1 MERNFDLKD
10 ALRGGMTPEEMLAD
24 FQRQLAEAQTE
35 VANERAAAVSEL
47 DEAREDMVDAIID
60 YTVALGITPPD
71 VAEDDEFRDGLVE
84 TIKETEQE
92 MAAMRPLLNMLRDM
106 KKAENKERT
115 PDDVIGEF
123 LKSLR

>member
-10 ALRGGMTPEEMLAD
+10 ALRGGITPEQMLAD

-35 VANERAAAVSEL
+35 VANEQAAAASEL
-47 DEAREDMVDAIID
+47 DEAREDMVDAIMD
-60 YTVALGITPPD
+60 YAVAMGMVPADI
-71 VAEDDEFRDGLVE
+71 VEDDEFKDGLIE

-92 MAAMRPLLNMLRDM
+92 IAAMRPLFNMLQDIKRTED
-106 KKAENKERT
+106 KERT

-123 LKSLR
+123 LRSLR

>member
-10 ALRGGMTPEEMLAD
+10 ALRGGITPEQMLAD

-35 VANERAAAVSEL
+35 VANERAAATSGL
-47 DEAREDMVDAIID
+47 DEAREDMVDVIID
-60 YTVALGITPPD
+60 YTVALGITPPELT
-71 VAEDDEFRDGLVE
+71 EDEEFRDGLIE

-106 KKAENKERT
+106 KRTEDKERT

-123 LKSLR
+123 LRSLR